1 MKIVVV
7 GCGWLGLPLAASL
20 AADGHEVIGTTTRRE
35 RFAELRGSGVRPE
48 RLVAV
53 PGTDGEVRI
62 DGDAAV
68 FHGADRV
75 VVAVSPS
82 GAYAA
87 YAKAIAA
94 LADAAA
100 EPAAAHL
107 TLCSSTGVYPGSPEH
122 PTVREED
129 ASPSASPRARYLLSA
144 EEAVRDGPVASTIV
158 RLAGLWGH
166 GRHPARS
173 LAGRELDGPDVPVN
187 LVHRDDAIAA
197 IRRLTMPTPTTGTF
211 SVVAHQ
217 HPPRGPFYRSEARR
231 LGLPEPT
238 FSDVAKPGKRVS
250 AQALADATGFRAAWM
265 PGDEDAP

>member
-1 MKIVVV
+1 MV

-20 AADGHEVIGTTTRRE
+20 AADGHDVIGTTTRRA
-35 RFAELRGSGVRPE
+35 RFAELRRGDVRPE
-48 RLVAV
+48 RLVAA

-62 DGDAAV
+62 DGDASILD
-68 FHGADRV
+68 GADRV

-82 GAYAA
+82 GDYAA
-87 YAKAIAA
+87 YPRAIAA

-100 EPAAAHL
+100 DREATHL

-129 ASPSASPRARYLLSA
+129 ASPSASPRARFLLSA
-144 EEAVRDGPVASTIV
+144 EEAVRERPVAATIV

-197 IRRLTMPTPTTGTF
+197 IRGLTMPTPTTGTF
-211 SVVAHQ
+211 SVVAHE
-217 HPPRGPFYRSEARR
+217 HPPRGSFYRSEARR

-238 FSDVAKPGKRVS
+238 FSDAAKPGKRVS
-250 AQALADATGFRAAWM
+250 AQALAEAIGFRARWM
-265 PGDEDAP
+265 PGDGDAP